1 MPSFRSVAA
10 AALLGLSA
18 VAKADSLT
26 CQSLESTSSISIDK
40 PLSLEY
46 TSENN
51 EYWSTGCA
59 ALKPACIIKPASAAE
74 MSTVIKTLNQN
85 NETFAIKSGGHNPNQ
100 NFSSIDGGP
109 LISTAD
115 LNEVT
120 LDKDSMTVRVG
131 PGNRWED
138 VHKVLDG
145 TNTTVIGGRIGNV
158 GVGGYIVGGGL
169 SFLSAEYGWAAN
181 NLVEAEVVLAN
192 GTITTASATQ
202 NADLFKALKGGGA
215 NFGIVTTYTLKAH
228 PINDIWGGNLIFAA
242 SDDTDKAL
250 LAALQNF
257 TQNYPDEKAGIIL
270 TSEITGANLVHIWI
284 MFLFY
289 DGPEPPAGV
298 FDMFTSLKPITNNA
312 KTRSYY
318 DLLAFNNW
326 AVLKGSAYT
335 IATETTPLL
344 AQDASADAV
353 NTTLAHL
360 EDCYEHWVNVSKSY
374 AAVPGLVASVAF
386 QPYPAVFARKAR
398 EMDAAVGNGDGDL
411 IAFDDAADRIIFE
424 FDFSYWRGLPVLD
437 EKIDSATVELYG
449 GMKDIIDAAVADG
462 RVPDVYR
469 PLFMNDGYFRQD
481 YWGRIDAESR
491 AFAEGVQQSV
501 DPKVFW
507 GSRSAGGF
515 LL

>member
-10 AALLGLSA
+10 AALLGLGA
-18 VAKADSLT
+18 VANADSLT
-26 CQSLESTSSISIDK
+26 CQSLASMSSISIDL
-40 PLSLEY
+40 PLTLDY
-46 TSENN
+46 TTENN

-74 MSTVIKTLNQN
+74 MSTVIKTLSQN
-85 NETFAIKSGGHNPNQ
+85 NETFAVKSGGHNPNQ

-109 LISTAD
+109 LISTAE

-120 LDKDSMTVRVG
+120 LDRDAMTVRVG

-145 TNTTVIGGRIGNV
+145 TNTTIIGGRIGNV
-158 GVGGYIVGGGL
+158 GVGGYILGGGL
-169 SFLSAEYGWAAN
+169 SFLTAEYGWAAN
-181 NLVEAEVVLAN
+181 NLVEVELVLAN
-192 GTITTASATQ
+192 GTITTASATN

-215 NFGIVTTYTLKAH
+215 NFGVVTTYTLKAH
-228 PINDIWGGNLIFAA
+228 PIGDVWGGNLIFTA
-242 SDDTDKAL
+242 SDATDKAL

-270 TSEITGANLVHIWI
+270 TSEITLTNLVHIWI

-289 DGPEPPAGV
+289 DGPSPPAGV
-298 FDMFTSLKPITNNA
+298 FDMFTDLNPGINNA

-318 DLLAFNNW
+318 DLLSYNNW

-344 AQDASADAV
+344 AQDASDSAV

-360 EDCYEHWVNVSKSY
+360 EECYAHWVTTSKSH
-374 AAVPGLVASVAF
+374 AAIPGLVASLAF
-386 QPYPAVFARKAR
+386 QPYPASFASKAR
-398 EMDAAVGNGDGDL
+398 AVDPQGDL

-424 FDFSYWRGLPVLD
+424 FDYSYLRGLSAVDVAAD
-437 EKIDSATVELYG
+437 EATVELYG
-449 GMKDIIDAAVADG
+449 GMKDIVDAAVADG
-462 RVPDVYR
+462 RAPDVYR

-481 YWGRIDAESR
+481 YWGRLDAESR
-491 AFAEGVQQSV
+491 ALAEGVRASV
-501 DPKVFW
+501 DPTGFW
-507 GSRSAGGF
+507 AGRSAGGF
-515 LL
+515 RL